1 VPDVRRNA
9 ALLAGVAAGTVAA
22 VLLRRRR
29 GPETESY
36 GAPGGSDPR
45 AEELR
50 RKLAQARDEA
60 ADEDDFEAAGMAA
73 EALVEDEP
81 RPSSPPSGEVDET
94 RGRVHDEARAAA
106 EEMRRAG
113 GFDGP

>member
-22 VLLRRRR
+22 VVLRRRR
-29 GPETESY
+29 PGTEPGPVPE
-36 GAPGGSDPR
+36 PDPR

-60 ADEDDFEAAGMAA
+60 ADEDDFEAAGMSG
-73 EALVEDEP
+73 EAMVEDEP
-81 RPSSPPSGEVDET
+81 RPAPASAGDVDDSRRRIHE
-94 RGRVHDEARAAA
+94 DARAAA
-106 EEMRRAG
+106 EEMRRTG
-113 GFDGP
+113 GSGTP

>member
-1 VPDVRRNA
+1 MRRNA

-29 GPETESY
+29 APEAEP
-36 GAPGGSDPR
+36 GAGEPADPR

-73 EALVEDEP
+73 EAMVEDEP
-81 RPSSPPSGEVDET
+81 RPPPTQGEVDET
-94 RGRVHDEARAAA
+94 RRRVHEDARAAA
-106 EEMRRAG
+106 EEMRRPG
-113 GFDGP
+113 GSENR